1 MVICMSEF
9 MWRIEQLV
17 TAVSVMGINN
27 RNNDS
32 DYVRRI
38 LQQWNYQLVLQSD
51 FNHCKS

>member
-27 RNNDS
+27 RNSDS
-32 DYVRRI
+32 DYVRKI
-38 LQQWNYQLVLQSD
+38 YNSGTI
-51 FNHCKS
+51 S